1 VHDRVEATADQPAR
15 HALARATAKTTPA
28 SRLGKLD
35 LFSTRERLTPLSLA
49 AIVER
54 YLRVGAPAPTSLEV
68 EVLVD

>member
-1 VHDRVEATADQPAR
+1 MSDEIESKVLDTFRWWRMD
-15 HALARATAKTTPA
+15 
-28 SRLGKLD
+28 D

-54 YLRVGAPAPTSLEV
+54 YLRAGAPAPTALEV